1 MKRISLPVVTRAETG
16 KGPARRLRV
25 TGNAPAVLYGK
36 KSEPVKLAVN
46 VRDFAKILEEV
57 GTNALFDLQIA
68 GGDGSAS
75 NRIAVLKERQ
85 IRPVDGSLVHL
96 DFLEILMTEPLEVTI
111 PLRFEGKPAGL
122 ERGGNLQ
129 TVSKELRILCLPDD
143 IPDSIAVDVSGLEL
157 GHSIHAGEIEL
168 PKGAS
173 LAQDPGLALA
183 TVLALKKAD
192 EEAAVVAEPAE
203 AAPKK

>member
-1 MKRISLPVVTRAETG
+1 M
-16 KGPARRLRV
+16 
-25 TGNAPAVLYGK
+25 
-36 KSEPVKLAVN
+36 
-46 VRDFAKILEEV
+46 
-57 GTNALFDLQIA
+57 
-68 GGDGSAS
+68 
-75 NRIAVLKERQ
+75 
-85 IRPVDGSLVHL
+85 HL

-111 PLRFEGKPAGL
+111 PLHFEGKPAGL

-129 TVSKELRILCLPDD
+129 TVSKDLRISCLPDD
-143 IPDSIAVDVSGLEL
+143 IPDSIVVDVSGLEL

-183 TVLALKKAD
+183 TCLALKKAD
-192 EEAAVVAEPAE
+192 EAPEAAAAETPAE